1 MPADPSPDVSAPA
14 VAAPDPAPAAPAEPG
29 RGRRT
34 PRPSGDDR
42 ERAILATAEQLLTRR
57 PYADVSVDELA
68 RGAGISRP
76 TFYFYFPSK
85 EAVLLALLDAVVAE
99 ARLRRDTALRHPA
112 PDREG
117 RWRQVIASV
126 QEPFRSHRAVTLA
139 AAEARASSPAV
150 RDVWSAHMERFV
162 EEAAAEI
169 DAERARG
176 AAPAGL
182 PSRDLATA
190 LNWMNERV
198 LHTTFAGHG
207 PAVAEADV
215 VDVLLGVWLRAI
227 YGEPHPR

>member
-1 MPADPSPDVSAPA
+1 VPADPAT
-14 VAAPDPAPAAPAEPG
+14 PAPGAPPASPA
-29 RGRRT
+29 RGRRAA
-34 PRPSGDDR
+34 RPSGDDR
-42 ERAILATAEQLLTRR
+42 ERAILTTAEQLLAER

-99 ARLRRDTALRHPA
+99 ARSRRDTALRTPA

-150 RDVWSAHMERFV
+150 RDVWGAVMQRFV
-162 EEAAAEI
+162 DEAAAEI

-176 AAPAGL
+176 AAPPGL
-182 PSRDLATA
+182 PSRELATA

-207 PAVAEADV
+207 PAVAEGDV

>member
-1 MPADPSPDVSAPA
+1 MPVRVGRVSTPPTT
-14 VAAPDPAPAAPAEPG
+14 AA

-34 PRPSGDDR
+34 PRPRSEDR
-42 ERAILATAEQLLTRR
+42 ERAILDTAERLFGER
-57 PYADVSVDELA
+57 PYADVSVDDLA
-68 RGAGISRP
+68 RGAGLSRP

-99 ARLRRDTALRHPA
+99 ARMRRDTALRTRS
-112 PDREG
+112 PDPEQ
-117 RWRQVIASV
+117 RWRQVITSI

-139 AAEARASSPAV
+139 TAEARASSPAV
-150 RDVWSAHMERFV
+150 REVWSAVMERFV
-162 EEAAAEI
+162 AETAAEI

-176 AAPAGL
+176 AAPPGL
-182 PSRDLATA
+182 PSRELATA

-207 PAVAEADV
+207 PAVAEGDV

>member
-1 MPADPSPDVSAPA
+1 MPAEPT
-14 VAAPDPAPAAPAEPG
+14 PAETPG
-29 RGRRT
+29 RGRRAA
-34 PRPSGDDR
+34 RPSGDDR
-42 ERAILATAEQLLTRR
+42 ERAILGTAEQLLTQR
-57 PYADVSVDELA
+57 PYADVSVDDLA

-112 PDREG
+112 PDPER
-117 RWRQVIASV
+117 RWRQVIAAI
-126 QEPFRSHRAVTLA
+126 QEPFRTHRAVTLA

-150 RDVWSAHMERFV
+150 REVWSAVMERFV
-162 EEAAAEI
+162 TETAAEI

-176 AAPAGL
+176 AAPPGL
-182 PSRDLATA
+182 PSRELATA

-207 PAVAEADV
+207 PAVGEADV

-227 YGEPHPR
+227 YGEPHPRGSTP

>member
-1 MPADPSPDVSAPA
+1 V
-14 VAAPDPAPAAPAEPG
+14 PAEPATPAPEVPG
-29 RGRRT
+29 ASPPRGRRT

-42 ERAILATAEQLLTRR
+42 ERAILTTAEQLLAER
-57 PYADVSVDELA
+57 PYAEVSVDELA

-99 ARLRRDTALRHPA
+99 ARMRRDTALRHPA
-112 PDREG
+112 TDPEQ
-117 RWRQVIASV
+117 RWRQVIASIA
-126 QEPFRSHRAVTLA
+126 EPFRSHRAVTLA
-139 AAEARASSPAV
+139 TAEARASSPAV
-150 RDVWSAHMERFV
+150 RELWGAVMERFV
-162 EEAAAEI
+162 VETAAEI

-182 PSRDLATA
+182 PSRELATA

-198 LHTTFAGHG
+198 LHTTFAGHV
-207 PAVAEADV
+207 PAVAEGDV

>member
-1 MPADPSPDVSAPA
+1 VPADPATRSPEASGASPA
-14 VAAPDPAPAAPAEPG
+14 

-34 PRPSGDDR
+34 ARPSGDDR
-42 ERAILATAEQLLTRR
+42 ERAILTTAERLLAER

-99 ARLRRDTALRHPA
+99 ARRRRDSALRDPA
-112 PDREG
+112 PDPEQ
-117 RWRQVIASV
+117 RWRQVIANI

-139 AAEARASSPAV
+139 TAEARASSPAV
-150 RDVWSAHMERFV
+150 REVWSAVMERFV
-162 EEAAAEI
+162 AETAAEI

-176 AAPAGL
+176 AAPPGL
-182 PSRDLATA
+182 PSRQLATA

-207 PAVAEADV
+207 PAVAEGDV

-227 YGEPHPR
+227 YGEPSPR